1 MISYERIDCSQGIDL
16 NKSKES
22 VKCMI
27 CHYSYFKDV
36 FKYQPYVCN
45 RCRDFNMTV
54 MSLSDFFILNIKAVD
69 YRVYVVGVDEK
80 DAVNILNN
88 SVLDNK
94 GVL

>member
-27 CHYSYFKDV
+27 CHYSCFKDV

-45 RCRDFNMTV
+45 RCRDCYE
-54 MSLSDFFILNIKAVD
+54 S
-69 YRVYVVGVDEK
+69 
-80 DAVNILNN
+80 
-88 SVLDNK
+88 
-94 GVL
+94 

>member
-1 MISYERIDCSQGIDL
+1 MFVID
-16 NKSKES
+16 
-22 VKCMI
+22 V
-27 CHYSYFKDV
+27 V
-36 FKYQPYVCN
+36 
-45 RCRDFNMTV
+45 TV